1 VNDVLPPAAIVTG
14 AEGEGL
20 RIAIAPGEKNRVALT
35 PWAENVTVSPFTA
48 GTEGWLGTRT
58 PSWLEIVIVV
68 LAMAATLLQLF
79 GFVQRTLRFRLA

>member
-1 VNDVLPPAAIVTG
+1 
-14 AEGEGL
+14 
-20 RIAIAPGEKNRVALT
+20 
-35 PWAENVTVSPFTA
+35 VSPFTA